1 MGADPAILR
10 LKQCVEPKYSLLEMT
25 DLFGIKLYRAENFT
39 ASAGLYDEL
48 SSADPA
54 LEQSDLRINRGAVE
68 AQLMWSGQRATAG
81 FRKPGREDLEA
92 FELAYNAAC
101 ASIAR
106 GELRQAEVLLK
117 RAKGAPASY
126 KGKSY

>member
-1 MGADPAILR
+1 M
-10 LKQCVEPKYSLLEMT
+10 
-25 DLFGIKLYRAENFT
+25 KLYRAENFP
-39 ASAGLYDEL
+39 ASASLYEQL

-68 AQLMWSGQRATAG
+68 AQLIWSGQRPTVG

-92 FELAYNAAC
+92 FEPAYNAAC

-117 RAKGAPASY
+117 RAKGAAASIDVEILLTY
-126 KGKSY
+126 Y